1 MPSDHELVNF
11 SQDYEL
17 DYVLSRVGKSKS
29 GANRTVLRTMGTELK
44 TKLGKTTVTHKEFFE
59 YVKTQL
65 HRLD

>member
-17 DYVLSRVGKSKS
+17 DYVLTRVGKRQTAS
-29 GANRTVLRTMGTELK
+29 NRTVLRTMGTELK